1 MTVLDKV
8 NDPKDIKGLTA
19 LELEE
24 LATNVRDAILNR
36 VSQYPGGP
44 YWTKSWCGRN
54 DYCFT

>member
-1 MTVLDKV
+1 M
-8 NDPKDIKGLTA
+8 NPKDIKNLTP

-44 YWTKSWCGRN
+44 SWTKSWCGRN

>member
-8 NDPKDIKGLTA
+8 NDPTDIKALTP

-36 VSQYPGGP
+36 VSQYPGAISDQILV
-44 YWTKSWCGRN
+44 W
-54 DYCFT
+54 

>member
-24 LATNVRDAILNR
+24 LATKCTRCN
-36 VSQYPGGP
+36 S
-44 YWTKSWCGRN
+44 
-54 DYCFT
+54 

>member
-8 NDPKDIKGLTA
+8 NDPTDIKALTP

-36 VSQYPGGP
+36 VS
-44 YWTKSWCGRN
+44 
-54 DYCFT
+54 